1 MQFDFSLNSIRDN
14 IKKRKQQ
21 ESQEEYRRIRTGM
34 SMQAVSSNAL
44 NKLGAAANTQAANVA
59 ATMPTPKGTTTQT
72 VQ

>member
-1 MQFDFSLNSIRDN
+1 MQFDFSLNNIRDN

-44 NKLGAAANTQAANVA
+44 NRLGAANNQATNA
-59 ATMPTPKGTTTQT
+59 ASAMPTPKGATTQT